1 MNCLLSSATTP
12 LVNWAQ
18 SASSHSVNLDQLASS
33 PALQDTNNLTTPLV
47 QSPPLDLIPTN
58 SALVFCLSSMI
69 RHNDP
74 AMLPG
79 FERILDEVKGNSD
92 DGNSNNS
99 HPKEADELDFNEE
112 IRNLT
117 VCLTNES
124 PNSFKTTWTTQNPC
138 AFEIVEA
145 ILKKEKMKGL
155 RSQPTHQ
162 SKQAKTGESGHES
175 NSNLPHLDVD
185 LDYAE
190 EHLSHVAELVNEP
203 PEVHIDSD
211 SHVDLE
217 SNSKVDENSQFE
229 PNLEGTWLQK
239 QWMHQVRK
247 EVVKEMNDHKGTYTK
262 LQGGEP
268 SLIEIIGNLNVKNVA
283 ATIEGSQWLDKLAHG
298 QAIANTY
305 VRPIVFLS

>member
-1 MNCLLSSATTP
+1 
-12 LVNWAQ
+12 
-18 SASSHSVNLDQLASS
+18 
-33 PALQDTNNLTTPLV
+33 
-47 QSPPLDLIPTN
+47 
-58 SALVFCLSSMI
+58 
-69 RHNDP
+69 
-74 AMLPG
+74 
-79 FERILDEVKGNSD
+79 
-92 DGNSNNS
+92 
-99 HPKEADELDFNEE
+99 
-112 IRNLT
+112 
-117 VCLTNES
+117 
-124 PNSFKTTWTTQNPC
+124 
-138 AFEIVEA
+138 
-145 ILKKEKMKGL
+145 MKGL

-305 VRPIVFLS
+305 VRPIVFLSLVDNYSCLPLWSAPINSPDSTPIYLLSVNTNHWVLAIVKDEDGVQPILPVISTGHQDVGNPCEAGPFSSQEGPCSLQEGPCSSQEGPCSC